1 MQMESNFS
9 LALLGQRVTLEL
21 ILLELQKSWLTLLI
35 KIHTLMVL
43 ILTMKTVKLCM
54 LDMVLTT

>member
-1 MQMESNFS
+1 MESNFS